1 MMRNTVLVILLL
13 SLAPTEVPAQSWAEK
28 LFKEGVSHDHGSVP
42 RGAQLYHKFKMTN
55 IYAVPLEI
63 INIRTSCTCVTVT
76 PSTRTLEPRQEG
88 FLEVLID
95 TRRFTGPKTFSIF
108 VTVGPQ
114 YTSTAELKVSANS
127 RGDVVFNP
135 GEVNFGVVPRGQTPS
150 QTIEVEYA
158 GALDWRVSE
167 VIKSTAPLETTLEE
181 MYRRPGQV
189 GYRVKV
195 TLKPD
200 APPGSHKWE
209 LFLKTNDP
217 ASPLVPVLV
226 EATIQ
231 APLTVQPDPLKLLGV
246 RVGAEAAGRVVV
258 RSSGKPFRVLA
269 IEGLGDGLTTTAP
282 LPSREAVVHTIP
294 LRCQPSRPGELRR
307 VLQIKTD
314 LQESPVPVTVEINA
328 VP

>member
-1 MMRNTVLVILLL
+1 
-13 SLAPTEVPAQSWAEK
+13 
-28 LFKEGVSHDHGSVP
+28 
-42 RGAQLYHKFKMTN
+42 
-55 IYAVPLEI
+55 
-63 INIRTSCTCVTVT
+63 
-76 PSTRTLEPRQEG
+76 
-88 FLEVLID
+88 
-95 TRRFTGPKTFSIF
+95 
-108 VTVGPQ
+108 
-114 YTSTAELKVSANS
+114 
-127 RGDVVFNP
+127 
-135 GEVNFGVVPRGQTPS
+135 
-150 QTIEVEYA
+150 
-158 GALDWRVSE
+158 
-167 VIKSTAPLETTLEE
+167 
-181 MYRRPGQV
+181 
-189 GYRVKV
+189 VKV